1 MAAIVSPRPAPP
13 WSLSFPA
20 AREVLPDGGTPC
32 KVGLRGLA
40 VPSHAAVL
48 GGKFPILPASQK
60 SGEVSSLALLSQLMT
75 FPSSACDP
83 GVRGLVPAV
92 RAETEG
98 VQPMG
103 PGCVEPAAEL
113 QPLSQSHHLC

>member
-75 FPSSACDP
+75 FPGSACDP

-103 PGCVEPAAEL
+103 PGRVEPAAEL
-113 QPLSQSHHLC
+113 QPLSQSLHLC